1 MKRVYC
7 SKCNKETFQ
16 DLTDHLRNKGNPIC
30 QVHPANDEAAEKTIE
45 KQLKKK
51 TLLIKSRPTREG
63 VTWMVTYSRTSGMN
77 TSSLYP
83 KRHGPF
89 CK

>member
-7 SKCNKETFQ
+7 SKCNKITFQ
-16 DLTDHLRNKGNPIC
+16 DLAVKPRNKGNPIC

-45 KQLKKK
+45 KQLAKK
-51 TLLIKSRPTREG
+51 TLLIKSRLTREG
-63 VTWMVTYSRTSGMN
+63 VTGMVTYTSGTN

>member
-63 VTWMVTYSRTSGMN
+63 VTWVVTYSRTSSMDA
-77 TSSLYP
+77 TKYLYP
-83 KRHGPF
+83 ERHGPF
-89 CK
+89 C